1 MGLKPRWS
9 LHLFLFPFL
18 TLEECLEGCVENLCR
33 GVMLGREVSEGFS
46 CRVLDGR
53 ALGLSL

>member
-1 MGLKPRWS
+1 MVIAS
-9 LHLFLFPFL
+9 LSFSVL
-18 TLEECLEGCVENLCR
+18 TLEECLEACVENLCR